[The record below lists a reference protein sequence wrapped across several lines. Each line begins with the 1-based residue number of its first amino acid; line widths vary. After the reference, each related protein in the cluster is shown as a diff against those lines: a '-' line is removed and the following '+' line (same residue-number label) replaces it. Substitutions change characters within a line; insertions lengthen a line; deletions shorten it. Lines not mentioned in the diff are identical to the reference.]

1 MSTPSALQVRDSRPP
16 ALKWAAAKVSTRR
29 LVLVLVSP
37 VSIAGTCCQA
47 HAAGALLIYQEVL
60 FLNFFNLLPQAL
72 HWRSR

>member
-1 MSTPSALQVRDSRPP
+1 VSTLSALQVRDSRPP
-16 ALKWAAAKVSTRR
+16 ALKWAAAKVLTRR

-37 VSIAGTCCQA
+37 VSIAETA
-47 HAAGALLIYQEVL
+47 AWAAGALLVYQEVL